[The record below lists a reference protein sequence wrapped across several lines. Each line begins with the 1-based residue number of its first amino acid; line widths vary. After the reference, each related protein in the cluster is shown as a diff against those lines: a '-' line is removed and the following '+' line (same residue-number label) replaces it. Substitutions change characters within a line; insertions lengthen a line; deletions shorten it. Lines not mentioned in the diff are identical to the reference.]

1 MAEKIFTE
9 QFCEMQKKTVCTTA
23 EELNFDNYTDIGTY
37 QIYVDAGKEQVKT
50 YFLEVDKSTEGGCI
64 TQTRI
69 GCGDIEKRYK
79 KTSGKWTNWES
90 TDKKADSAM
99 QEAQNANANANRAQN
114 YADLANETAT
124 EALNKANANTLKGT
138 SSGNVVLLDDVSDIS
153 HKVNVKVKSKNLYD
167 LTKVTPNGTL
177 DFTIVDN
184 SIVVAATASNIYGF
198 SLKQENM
205 GLEIGKTYTASIGDI
220 TDHASSWG
228 WRIGYQDGTY
238 TNASGNG
245 TFTFT
250 VEKELRSLFLYIGF
264 PYSGNK
270 EITISNIQLE
280 EGTTATDF
288 VPFVNVSD
296 VIITKTGK
304 NILSFTDSFTQT
316 SNGIT
321 VSYDKTDGTFTIN
334 GKPNSNTINFGS
346 NYLRRLLVGKGNA
359 YTLSIE
365 HISGSVVGEV
375 FPNVFVGCADTQSGS
390 NINWT
395 NVKVNN
401 ENAIAYR
408 SYGATGDWLRSMWL
422 YTSPIES
429 APTFTD
435 YKFRVCL
442 EYGATFTEC
451 VAPEITEHTP
461 SADGTVKI
469 TSSAPTMT
477 LSTDTDVVI
486 IVAEYN
492 RDATKVIEKL
502 TNAITALG
510 GTV

>member
-1 MAEKIFTE
+1 MAERIFTE

-37 QIYVDAGKEQVKT
+37 QIYVDAGEGQVNT

-69 GCGDIEKRYK
+69 GCGNVEKRYK
-79 KTSGKWTNWES
+79 NTAGKWTSWES
-90 TDKKADSAM
+90 ADSQALRIAENAM
-99 QEAQNANANANRAQN
+99 NTALNAQASATHADTNAT
-114 YADLANETAT
+114 LANETAMD
-124 EALNKANANTLKGT
+124 ALTLARSNIIKGKIQ
-138 SSGNVVLLDDVSDIS
+138 GAVVYADDVSDIS
-153 HKVNVKVKSKNLYD
+153 HKVNVKVKGEN
-167 LTKVTPNGTL
+167 L
-177 DFTIVDN
+177 DF
-184 SIVVAATASNIYGF
+184 SNV
-198 SLKQENM
+198 K
-205 GLEIGKTYTASIGDI
+205 
-220 TDHASSWG
+220 
-228 WRIGYQDGTY
+228 
-238 TNASGNG
+238 
-245 TFTFT
+245 
-250 VEKELRSLFLYIGF
+250 
-264 PYSGNK
+264 
-270 EITISNIQLE
+270 
-280 EGTTATDF
+280 
-288 VPFVNVSD
+288 
-296 VIITKTGK
+296 ITKTGR
-304 NILSFTDSFTQT
+304 NVLSFTDSFTQT

-359 YTLSIE
+359 YTFSIE

-442 EYGATFTEC
+442 EYGDTFTEC

-469 TSSAPTMT
+469 TSLAPTMT
-477 LSTDTDVVI
+477 LLTDDVGVI
-486 IVAEYN
+486 IEAEYN
-492 RDATKVIEKL
+492 RDSTKVIEKL